1 MLISSFNII
10 ILVLTLAYNFYY
22 NLIYKKENYMNDL
35 EIENALD
42 ALPATKK
49 ISENKRIIKKFINS
63 INRQLDRGVT
73 LANIAEVFRSKL
85 NLKISDGVFSN
96 YVREI
101 NNSISKQK
109 ISNTNFE
116 TNNLTTEKIENT
128 NHNTNNEINGMDL
141 IIPEEDLLTPKEF
154 KNSFSTKTK

>member
-1 MLISSFNII
+1 M
-10 ILVLTLAYNFYY
+10 
-22 NLIYKKENYMNDL
+22 ENYMNDL

-63 INRQLDRGVT
+63 INKQLNRGVT
-73 LANIAEVFRSKL
+73 LANIAEVFRSNL

-128 NHNTNNEINGMDL
+128 NHNNNNEINGMDL

>member
-1 MLISSFNII
+1 
-10 ILVLTLAYNFYY
+10 
-22 NLIYKKENYMNDL
+22 MNDL

-63 INRQLDRGVT
+63 INKQLNRGVT

-116 TNNLTTEKIENT
+116 TNNLNTEKIENT
-128 NHNTNNEINGMDL
+128 NHNTNNEIKGIDL

>member
-1 MLISSFNII
+1 
-10 ILVLTLAYNFYY
+10 
-22 NLIYKKENYMNDL
+22 MNDL

-63 INRQLDRGVT
+63 INKQLNRGVT

-128 NHNTNNEINGMDL
+128 NHNTNNEIKGIDL
-141 IIPEEDLLTPKEF
+141 IIPEDDLLSPKEF

>member
-1 MLISSFNII
+1 
-10 ILVLTLAYNFYY
+10 
-22 NLIYKKENYMNDL
+22 MNDL

-63 INRQLDRGVT
+63 VNKQLNRGVT

-116 TNNLTTEKIENT
+116 TINLTTEKIENT